1 MLPRL
6 PGCSERNPDVARSTS
21 TADDEESQPLSPVVI
36 MGTGLVGASIGC
48 ALTAVG
54 EDVRLRDRYR
64 SHAVV
69 AAGLGAGSVEHPIPT
84 SVHLVV
90 VAVPPQAVPE
100 VVDWALSHYRNA
112 VVTDVASVKAPVLAD
127 LRTRGRDLSRYVG
140 SHPMAGSQYSG
151 PLTATATLF
160 VDRTW
165 VVARGTGNEASQRM
179 VERLAVMCGAHVVHL
194 DADEHDRAVAEIS
207 HMPQLMSSLTAAR
220 LRDVPASDLLLAG
233 QGVRDVTRIAGSDP
247 ALWRQIITA
256 NSTEIGT
263 QLRAIRGDLDR
274 LIDQLDDPDAIA
286 DLVERGREGVAALPG
301 KHGRKIGDMSA
312 VVVEI
317 PDTPGALAR
326 LFTDI
331 QAQGINIEDLSI
343 EHGLSREVGYLSV
356 AVDAERAPDLRAAMV
371 RAGWDLRS

>member
-1 MLPRL
+1 M
-6 PGCSERNPDVARSTS
+6 ARRPQAANQA
-21 TADDEESQPLSPVVI
+21 ADSLSPVVI
-36 MGTGLVGASIGC
+36 VGTGLVGASIGC

-69 AAGLGAGSVEHPIPT
+69 AAGLGAGSVEHPVPT
-84 SVHLVV
+84 SVHLVI
-90 VAVPPQAVPE
+90 VAVPPQAVPQ

-112 VVTDVASVKAPVLAD
+112 VVTDVASVKAPILAD
-127 LRTRGRDLSRYVG
+127 LRARGRDLSRYVG

-165 VVARGTGNEASQRM
+165 VVASGTGTEQSQHL
-179 VERLAVMCGAHVVHL
+179 VERLAVVCGAHVVHL
-194 DADEHDRAVAEIS
+194 DADEHDRAVAELS

-220 LRDVPASDLLLAG
+220 LRDVPAPDLRLAG

-247 ALWRQIITA
+247 GLWRQIITA
-256 NSTEIGT
+256 NAKEIGT
-263 QLRAIRGDLDR
+263 QLKAVRADLDA
-274 LIDQLDDPDAIA
+274 LIDHLDDPEEVA
-286 DLVERGREGVAALPG
+286 DLVERGRQGVTALPG
-301 KHGRKIGDMSA
+301 KHGRKPADMSA

-331 QAQGINIEDLSI
+331 QSQGINIEDLSI

-356 AVDAERAPDLRAAMV
+356 AVDADRAPQLRAAMSK
-371 RAGWDLRS
+371 AGWDLRS

>member
-1 MLPRL
+1 
-6 PGCSERNPDVARSTS
+6 
-21 TADDEESQPLSPVVI
+21 
-36 MGTGLVGASIGC
+36 
-48 ALTAVG
+48 
-54 EDVRLRDRYR
+54 
-64 SHAVV
+64 
-69 AAGLGAGSVEHPIPT
+69 
-84 SVHLVV
+84 
-90 VAVPPQAVPE
+90 
-100 VVDWALSHYRNA
+100 
-112 VVTDVASVKAPVLAD
+112 
-127 LRTRGRDLSRYVG
+127 
-140 SHPMAGSQYSG
+140 
-151 PLTATATLF
+151 
-160 VDRTW
+160 
-165 VVARGTGNEASQRM
+165 
-179 VERLAVMCGAHVVHL
+179 
-194 DADEHDRAVAEIS
+194 
-207 HMPQLMSSLTAAR
+207 
-220 LRDVPASDLLLAG
+220 PASDLLLAG

-356 AVDAERAPDLRAAMV
+356 AVDAERAPDLRSAMV

>member
-1 MLPRL
+1 M
-6 PGCSERNPDVARSTS
+6 ARSTS

-127 LRTRGRDLSRYVG
+127 LRARGRDLSRYVG

-263 QLRAIRGDLDR
+263 QLRAIRGSLTSSTTPTR
-274 LIDQLDDPDAIA
+274 LPTSSSAVARASRRYPESTAARSGTCPRWSWRSRIHP
-286 DLVERGREGVAALPG
+286 VRWHGCSPTSRRRESTLRICPSSTDCPG
-301 KHGRKIGDMSA
+301 KSA
-312 VVVEI
+312 TCRW
-317 PDTPGALAR
+317 PSTP
-326 LFTDI
+326 
-331 QAQGINIEDLSI
+331 S
-343 EHGLSREVGYLSV
+343 GL
-356 AVDAERAPDLRAAMV
+356 PT
-371 RAGWDLRS
+371 

>member
-1 MLPRL
+1 M
-6 PGCSERNPDVARSTS
+6 
-21 TADDEESQPLSPVVI
+21 
-36 MGTGLVGASIGC
+36 
-48 ALTAVG
+48 
-54 EDVRLRDRYR
+54 
-64 SHAVV
+64 
-69 AAGLGAGSVEHPIPT
+69 
-84 SVHLVV
+84 
-90 VAVPPQAVPE
+90 
-100 VVDWALSHYRNA
+100 
-112 VVTDVASVKAPVLAD
+112 VTDVASVKAPVLAD